1 MTTEIDYSNFYGSL
15 REYAQEVDKT
25 PEDQRLSAEDIEGLS
40 FAQKR
45 DLYLKAMETQDS
57 TMGVKPY
64 QIQTLFDPSNLF
76 SKKQLPQFELSIDGT
91 PDPNKVVLLTSILE
105 TINGFAARIPEF
117 APQTSEYAWPA
128 EIRDNKITVM
138 ATNDIP
144 GVMDEL
150 SMGVKSPGT
159 EVISGGVDYHHKDL
173 GGITICL
180 GRSEKNKEIPDE
192 WMMIIILINLNKL
205 TTFPE
210 ILAAVAHEIFGHV
223 FLSLILHDSV
233 LEQNYVLQEKI
244 AYTRSVR
251 FLEAFRE
258 EMFKRGTSD
267 PRIAPLVAELDAAIQ
282 KEKDLL
288 APYDREKQ

>member
-1 MTTEIDYSNFYGSL
+1 MATEIDYSNFYGSL

-25 PEDQRLSAEDIEGLS
+25 QEDQRLSAEDIEGLS

-91 PDPNKVVLLTSILE
+91 PDPNKVELLTSILE
-105 TINGFAARIPEF
+105 IINGFAARIPEF

-144 GVMDEL
+144 GVMDRL
-150 SMGVKSPGT
+150 RLPVISPGT
-159 EVISGGVDYHHKDL
+159 EVISGGSDYYHKDL
-173 GGITICL
+173 DGITISL
-180 GRSEKNKEIPDE
+180 GRSEKNEELPNE
-192 WMMIIILINLNKL
+192 WMIIILIDLNKL
-205 TTFPE
+205 KTFSE
-210 ILAAVAHEIFGHV
+210 ILATVAHEIFGHV
-223 FLSLILHDSV
+223 FLSLVLHDSV

-267 PRIAPLVAELDAAIQ
+267 PKIAPLVAELDAAIQ